1 MIQRIASYCKILSA
15 TVRFA
20 GAASRIAVSRFSG
33 AASRI
38 AAFRLAAALFA
49 AVLISSCTTR
59 GYELFTGYA
68 QGGTYSVKANM
79 KGVGVSHNEVAASLE
94 DIFTLVDTTLSGYN
108 RGSILSRRNAA
119 ADRADDSV
127 PGLSDGSVSGLS
139 GGCPDLSDGSVS
151 GRAVCTNA
159 VFDEILALS
168 DSMRTVTGG
177 AFNVAGAPVFDVWG
191 FGFTTDSLP
200 SRELLDKAL
209 DEVRTGRKLN
219 FNAIAQGFTCD
230 LIARYLHSIGVHDM
244 LVEVGEIYCEGVNP
258 SGEGWTIGIDA
269 PFDGNMSPG
278 RTLSGIWRSDG
289 GSYGVVTSGNYR
301 KFYIR
306 DGKKYSHTIDPR
318 TGLPVQHNLLSA
330 TVVVAGDAG
339 AAPAAAVDIADAS
352 GTAGG
357 RTPGA
362 VANCRTPGAV
372 ADALATY
379 YMVVGIEEAK
389 AHILSTP
396 GVEAC
401 LITSDSLWTSPG
413 FDISFTS
420 RR

>member
-1 MIQRIASYCKILSA
+1 MILRIASHSKILSPA
-15 TVRFA
+15 TPARHTTHPP
-20 GAASRIAVSRFSG
+20 VSRSS
-33 AASRI
+33 ASFRVP
-38 AAFRLAAALFA
+38 AFRFAAALLA
-49 AVLISSCTTR
+49 AVLLSACTTR

-79 KGVGVSHNEVAASLE
+79 AGVDVPHDEVGAAIE

-119 ADRADDSV
+119 CCTGDPV
-127 PGLSDGSVSGLS
+127 PGQTV
-139 GGCPDLSDGSVS
+139 
-151 GRAVCTNA
+151 RTNA

-168 DSMRTVTGG
+168 DSMRAVTGG

-200 SRELLDKAL
+200 SRESLDKAL
-209 DEVRTGRKLN
+209 DEVRAGRKLN

-244 LVEVGEIYCEGVNP
+244 LVEVGEIYCEGLNP
-258 SGEGWTIGIDA
+258 SGTGWTIGIDA
-269 PFDGNMSPG
+269 PYDGNMSPG
-278 RTLSGIWRSDG
+278 RTLSGTWRSDG

-306 DGKKYSHTIDPR
+306 DGKKYSHTVDPR

-413 FDISFTS
+413 FGLSFTS
-420 RR
+420 RQ